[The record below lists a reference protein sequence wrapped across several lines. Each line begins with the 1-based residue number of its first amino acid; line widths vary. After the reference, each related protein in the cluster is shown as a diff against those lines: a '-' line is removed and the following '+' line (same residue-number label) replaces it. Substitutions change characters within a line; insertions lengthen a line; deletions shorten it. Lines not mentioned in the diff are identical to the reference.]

1 MPIPSSVTKTKP
13 SLKTQMGTAP
23 DDQATGE
30 AQMGPTSHLHL
41 LENLL
46 SRARIL
52 VIGESHSLGLS
63 PHMIFKGLVNTSPL
77 NIILLSGPSPRPLA
91 PFYLFIFLATFPG
104 STPRLR

>member
-1 MPIPSSVTKTKP
+1 MPIPSSVTKTKT

-46 SRARIL
+46 SRPA
-52 VIGESHSLGLS
+52 
-63 PHMIFKGLVNTSPL
+63 FW
-77 NIILLSGPSPRPLA
+77 
-91 PFYLFIFLATFPG
+91 
-104 STPRLR
+104 